1 MPPRLD
7 AHAHFFRPGYVDVL
21 PESCRR
27 VEPDEVTLE
36 TADPRI
42 GDGAA
47 LIGELVAFLEPLYP
61 EDEEEAPAPWSLQQ
75 VEQTFVVARVAGV
88 AAGCGG
94 LAPCSEA
101 GAMEIVRMYVR
112 PGFRGRQLADRVLAE
127 LEQMARAGVR
137 QQRRHDH
144 SLGARECRRL
154 AEAAESRSGAH
165 HVRHE

>member
-1 MPPRLD
+1 MNLE
-7 AHAHFFRPGYVDVL
+7 PG
-21 PESCRR
+21 
-27 VEPDEVTLE
+27 EVTLE

-75 VEQTFVVARVAGV
+75 VKQAFVVARVAGV

-101 GAMEIVRMYVR
+101 GVMEIVRMYVR
-112 PGFRGRQLADRVLAE
+112 PNFRGRQLADRVLAE
-127 LEQMARAGVR
+127 LEEMARAKGVERLMLRCGPR
-137 QQRRHDH
+137 QPAALRIYERNGYVRRGPFAYHRDH
-144 SLGARECRRL
+144 PTNIFYEKRL
-154 AEAAESRSGAH
+154 
-165 HVRHE
+165 

>member
-1 MPPRLD
+1 
-7 AHAHFFRPGYVDVL
+7 
-21 PESCRR
+21 
-27 VEPDEVTLE
+27 VTLE

-75 VEQTFVVARVAGV
+75 AEQAFVVARVAGV

-94 LAPCSEA
+94 LVPCSEA

-112 PGFRGRQLADRVLAE
+112 PRFRGRQLAARVLAE
-127 LEQMARAGVR
+127 LEEMARAKGAERLMLRCGPRQPDALRIYERNGYVR
-137 QQRRHDH
+137 RGPFAYHRDH
-144 SLGARECRRL
+144 PTNIFYEKRL
-154 AEAAESRSGAH
+154 
-165 HVRHE
+165 